1 MAISLKLAA
10 PPGDDEILDLS
21 KRNPAFQFERSAA
34 GELQAARNLI
44 PGLDKTRIVSARPK
58 DDGSALLIR
67 QESGHTAEIPWD
79 FVLYHLERDCPYYT
93 RVGGT
98 CPA

>member
-34 GELQAARNLI
+34 GELQ
-44 PGLDKTRIVSARPK
+44 
-58 DDGSALLIR
+58 
-67 QESGHTAEIPWD
+67 
-79 FVLYHLERDCPYYT
+79 
-93 RVGGT
+93 
-98 CPA
+98 